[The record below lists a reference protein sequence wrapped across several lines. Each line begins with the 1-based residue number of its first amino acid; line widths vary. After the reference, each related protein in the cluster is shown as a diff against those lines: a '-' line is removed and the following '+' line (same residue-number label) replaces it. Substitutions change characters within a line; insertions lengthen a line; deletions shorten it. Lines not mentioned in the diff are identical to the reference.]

1 MKQIFDGI
9 KDILDE
15 FFSESSDYNYV
26 DGKQFIIDTQTEFVY
41 GMDFP
46 KQIQLPQTTYS
57 PQNRPKPTAPQKDF
71 TRIFF
76 KPKSTVY
83 ISNSQTETEVEGEE
97 HQVLV
102 QNYNEY
108 VAKFDLIFY
117 TKSSSNTFT
126 MDAFNFQELFFNA
139 FRGNVPFLDFL
150 FAKKVWDF
158 GWEGYD
164 VRDLSFVENAHGVS
178 RYEASFAA
186 RYIQETNSYI
196 LDKLQKIKIDEI
208 KIID

>member
-9 KDILDE
+9 KDILNE
-15 FFSESSDYNYV
+15 FFSENSTYNYV
-26 DGKQFIIDTQTEFVY
+26 NSNQFIIDTQNEFIY
-41 GMDFP
+41 GMNFP
-46 KQIQLPQTTYS
+46 KQINIPTPTYS
-57 PQNRPKPTAPQKDF
+57 PQQRPTPTTSQKDF

-83 ISNSQTETEVEGEE
+83 ITNSQTYNEVEGEE
-97 HQVLV
+97 HQALV

-117 TKSSSNTFT
+117 TKSPNDTFT
-126 MDAFNFQELFFNA
+126 MNAFNFQELFFNV
-139 FRGNVPFLDFL
+139 FRGNVAFLDYL
-150 FAKKVWDF
+150 FAKNVWDF

-164 VRDLSFVENAHGVS
+164 VRDLSFVENTHGVS
-178 RYEASFAA
+178 RYEASFSA
-186 RYIQETNSYI
+186 RYLQQTNSYI

-208 KIID
+208 KIIV